1 MFPLAFILKHLVLL
15 AKKKQQTAIAFWQK
29 GKPLKTQ
36 SHNDRE
42 EAMLKTVCQVLTTQI
57 TIGDVI
63 FTDSNET
70 KIT

>member
-15 AKKKQQTAIAFWQK
+15 EMKKQQTAAAFWQK

-42 EAMLKTVCQVLTTQI
+42 EAMLTTICQVLTMLI

-63 FTDSNET
+63 FTGSNEN
-70 KIT
+70 KII